1 MRNPCLSTL
10 AALLATAAL
19 PATAGALK
27 VAPGTQVRP
36 TITYANAA
44 GIALGKTGGSYTGV
58 GSLFVE
64 TQSTATTGF
73 GYLCTGALLSSN
85 VVLTAGH
92 CLYDLAEDGTSD
104 PVQAVTFFLPSLG
117 EATAG
122 NVFAA
127 SSWRASPYYNGDP
140 TQGGD
145 FGLFKLS
152 ELATGHDTYSIYDG
166 DPLKAFTRVG
176 TGTIGG
182 PKGTDTPGSVVDDYM
197 QRAGRNE
204 FEYFGDLVT
213 GWSGDVL
220 LSDFDDGTAM
230 HDVFGR
236 LGLNQQTGIF
246 GESDSSPGDSGGPE
260 FINGE
265 IVSVSAFG
273 ITGDAFREL
282 PLCGGA
288 RSIDPYGDGG
298 VTGIVAAN
306 TAGCTNSSVGEM
318 AGDTWLLPY
327 ADYIRTYVADA
338 AGVPEP
344 GTWALMLAGFGVV
357 GGSMRMRRAKPSRA

>member
-1 MRNPCLSTL
+1 MRKLCLSTL
-10 AALLATAAL
+10 AAALATVAMPVL
-19 PATAGALK
+19 AGELS
-27 VAPGTQVRP
+27 VAPGVSVRP

-64 TQSTATTGF
+64 TESTATTGF
-73 GYLCTGALLSSN
+73 GYLCTGALLSSK
-85 VVLTAGH
+85 VVVTAGH

-104 PVQAVTFFLPSLG
+104 PVMAVTFFLPSLG

-122 NVFAA
+122 NVFSA
-127 SSWRASPYYNGDP
+127 SSWRVSPYYNGDP

-145 FGLFKLS
+145 FALFTLS
-152 ELATGHDTYSIYDG
+152 ELATGHDTYSIYGG
-166 DPLKAFTRVG
+166 DPIDKFTRVG

-182 PKGTDTPGSVVDDYM
+182 PKGADTPGTVVDDYM

-204 FEYFGDLVT
+204 YEYYGDLVT
-213 GWSGDVL
+213 GWSEAVL
-220 LSDFDDGTAM
+220 LSDFDDGTAL

-236 LGLNQQTGIF
+236 LGLNKQTGIF

-265 IVSVSAFG
+265 IVAVTSFG
-273 ITGDAFREL
+273 ITGDAFRRV
-282 PLCGGA
+282 PLCGGET
-288 RSIDPYGDGG
+288 SIDPYGDGG
-298 VTGIVAAN
+298 VAGLLAAN
-306 TAGCTNSSVGEM
+306 KAGCTNSSVGEL

-327 ADYIRTYVADA
+327 SDYIRAYVAA
-338 AGVPEP
+338 ASVPEP
-344 GTWALMLAGFGVV
+344 GSWAMMLAGFGLV
-357 GGSMRMRRAKPSRA
+357 GGAMRVRRAKAAFTG